1 MFRLIGIFT
10 VSIAL
15 STLMIFV
22 DTKTGNNFVADFLV
36 NQSLQLMGVLLGL
49 NLATATTL
57 MVGLTNIEFTLK
69 RRIFEPT
76 IQEMKENILFMVFA
90 FVVDMLLLM
99 AIEQKFLNVEYG
111 KLLSL
116 TIFLI
121 YLFAFYEMTI
131 AVFSLEVKKREI
143 LTKKS

>member
-10 VSIAL
+10 VTITL
-15 STLMIFV
+15 SALMIFV
-22 DTKTGNNFVADFLV
+22 DMKTGNNFVADFLV

-76 IQEMKENILFMVFA
+76 IREMKENILFMVFA
-90 FVVDMLLLM
+90 FVIDMLLLM

-131 AVFSLEVKKREI
+131 AVFSLEVKKRQI
-143 LTKKS
+143 LTK

>member
-15 STLMIFV
+15 SALMIFV

-121 YLFAFYEMTI
+121 YLFSFYEMTI
-131 AVFSLEVKKREI
+131 AVFSLEVKKRQI
-143 LTKKS
+143 LTK